1 MNLGNVYDINENCL
15 EIPANKNIHRRKK
28 KKIYLDTKS
37 AKIESLLNFMKCN
50 RNK

>member
-28 KKIYLDTKS
+28 KNIFGYKICK
-37 AKIESLLNFMKCN
+37 N
-50 RNK
+50 RIIVKFYEM